1 MFQPKMDP
9 TLWTPPHLVG
19 QQPGL
24 GPQPSPSQLSGHTAF
39 TTFVPVMHDSAQ
51 HQLAEQ
57 MEKSLS
63 LVGGGGNNHQPDE
76 EDALMQLPEKQN
88 QKGAGQK
95 QSQQQQTPVAKP
107 PRSGHSGEL
116 VNAPNGSHQAPF
128 SYPMPVHGGLPPE
141 HFGGHVV
148 SPTQGPVQLIPPQMQ
163 HPMLSPSQEVPIG
176 ANQPLP
182 PNQPHPTLL
191 QYPSSMPP
199 HQAQNANQPTTPPI
213 GLNLH
218 PPSLLQAQAQHQGI
232 FSPPSTTMTH
242 SPVQILGHTL
252 GTSLFSPPPS
262 TSTQHG
268 GMFVNS
274 PTTSGKMVG
283 YAPGTPAHPPVG
295 SGTRFRRYNSP
306 KQSGG
311 HISEVSNSVQSQPSG
326 PLSLNHNSPV
336 MQHKHFG
343 KLGANGANQIPGSSG
358 FQTIQ
363 LPPRLAQQQ
372 QQQQQNHQRNSG
384 TRYQNQR
391 HPANR
396 GGGGAGGGGDGNK
409 GGGGGGV
416 MTLADHMPTPFV
428 PMGGAVSLAKREPL
442 LPTPPSTHMVKLD
455 TTLTCECVYMY
466 TSECA

>member
-1 MFQPKMDP
+1 M
-9 TLWTPPHLVG
+9 
-19 QQPGL
+19 
-24 GPQPSPSQLSGHTAF
+24 QLS
-39 TTFVPVMHDSAQ
+39 
-51 HQLAEQ
+51 
-57 MEKSLS
+57 
-63 LVGGGGNNHQPDE
+63 
-76 EDALMQLPEKQN
+76 EKQN

-107 PRSGHSGEL
+107 LRSGHSGDL
-116 VNAPNGSHQAPF
+116 VNAPNGSHQVPF
-128 SYPMPVHGGLPPE
+128 SYPMAMHGGIPPE

-148 SPTQGPVQLIPPQMQ
+148 SPTQGPMQLIPPQLQ
-163 HPMLSPSQEVPIG
+163 HPMLSPSQEMP
-176 ANQPLP
+176 NQPLP
-182 PNQPHPTLL
+182 PNPPHPTLL

-199 HQAQNANQPTTPPI
+199 HQAQSANQPTTPPI

-274 PTTSGKMVG
+274 PTTAGKIIG
-283 YAPGTPAHPPVG
+283 YAPGTPAPVG

-311 HISEVSNSVQSQPSG
+311 HISEVSNSVQAQPSG
-326 PLSLNHNSPV
+326 PLSMNHNSPV

-343 KLGANGANQIPGSSG
+343 KLGTNGTNPIPGSSG

-363 LPPRLAQQQ
+363 LPPRLAQ

-396 GGGGAGGGGDGNK
+396 GGGGGGGGGGGDGNK
-409 GGGGGGV
+409 GGGGGGGGGV
-416 MTLADHMPTPFV
+416 MTLGDHMPTPFV
-428 PMGGAVSLAKREPL
+428 PISGTGSAKREPL

-455 TTLTCECVYMY
+455 TTLTCECVCVH
-466 TSECA
+466 TED